1 MLVKDLTKERII
13 DILIE
18 ILPKEGYL
26 NVRSLEDDTIVA
38 KRNEGLNKIKFLF
51 LIYTETLS
59 GNEVDLH
66 LIFKKINNSIER
78 YKPDIL
84 NLIVNKNLSS
94 KIQGKLEK
102 KFPDRLKFIESDQL
116 NYLINEH
123 FPNFWAYEDFDLT
136 QYEKYFLEEMT
147 EQSALKNI
155 PNLSNKVSKL
165 LSIYIKP
172 KIFEVKE
179 DLEHQD
185 IQFYKISEK
194 EIALSKKSGI
204 LEGDAGSGKSSILR
218 EIGKYAI
225 KQDEE
230 KRKLPVFIGTL
241 TLIENGYDLKKAID
255 IIVLKKLRDDWR
267 TFVNKY
273 KVLILLDGID
283 EVESSKQDL
292 IIKQLIKLEKQLKF
306 QFLISTRSAESRIR
320 NLLGRDIKH
329 YQIQKFDDRQIKSF
343 VAKFF
348 ESSSIGEELIEAL
361 NHNRILERIPITP
374 LSISLIALVFEKD
387 RREIPATISDI
398 YDNFNLLILGK
409 ITAETKFEL
418 IDFNFRERLLSIYAL
433 ELLHDESLLNSGM
446 TKKQF
451 IEFFEIYFKN
461 KSSKVDSSVL
471 EEFLNYFLQS
481 SGILELKKG
490 LYINFSHR
498 SFLEYYASIEIF
510 KHQRRLES
518 SLSRNFLDL
527 KWQNVAIFYAGRSR
541 DMPDFLQDILKIV
554 QKADAFEEEAN
565 SIMGI
570 GYLLQALYQ
579 TDNNIRAKAIEI
591 SLDKHLSLHDTYK
604 RFSTTANSVL
614 FQKMRLPVLSVMNM
628 YFFYLNHLSVTLTDP
643 MSKAFNSIFKK
654 YKSEGISSDGYKLLT
669 LAAVF
674 HSKQLNDSSYLW
686 KLLDET
692 KLLNDPYLTTVANFA
707 LAFNNSIEHNELK
720 KVVRKAISRYDDVVK
735 ALMAKPARQLR
746 YSNLDILNAE
756 RNVKIVTEGKTD
768 ARIIEHAYSILTG
781 KTLPYWSIKPAGL
794 TSGSAAE
801 VRLTLDKAAP
811 LSRDGEIYIGIFDND
826 KEGIEQFKGLN
837 DKRFE
842 KWNGSERVRKMINEM
857 IFGIKLP
864 IPNHLRQYKR
874 PEIELNYFAIEH
886 YFSIDFLHKHKMV
899 DKPIIDGV
907 YKIVGNKNKF
917 ADEICKISEPKVFEH
932 FVTLFKTVDEI
943 SNIEELDYLNRL

>member
-1 MLVKDLTKERII
+1 MVVKDLTSERII
-13 DILIE
+13 DIVAE
-18 ILPKEGYL
+18 ILPREGY
-26 NVRSLEDDTIVA
+26 VEVQSCDRDTIEA
-38 KRNEGLNKIKFLF
+38 YRNEGLNKIKFLF

-59 GNEVDLH
+59 GNEVELD
-66 LIFKKINNSIER
+66 LIFNKIGKSIEIQ
-78 YKPDIL
+78 KPDIL
-84 NLIVNKNLSS
+84 NLVVTQNLSTN
-94 KIQGKLEK
+94 IQGKLEK
-102 KFPDRLKFIESDQL
+102 KFPDKLKFIKSDQL
-116 NYLINEH
+116 NSLIETH
-123 FPNFWAYEDFDLT
+123 YPNFWAYEDFDLT

-155 PNLSNKVSKL
+155 PSLSSKVGKL

-185 IQFYKISEK
+185 IQFYKIDEK
-194 EIALSKKSGI
+194 EIALSSKSGI

-218 EIGKYAI
+218 EVGKYAI
-225 KQDEE
+225 KQEEE

-241 TLIENGYDLKKAID
+241 TLIENEYDLKKAINES
-255 IIVLKKLRDDWR
+255 VLKKLKENWE
-267 TFVNKY
+267 TFIDKY
-273 KVLILLDGID
+273 KILILLDGID
-283 EVESSKQDL
+283 EVESTKQE
-292 IIKQLIKLEKQLKF
+292 IVIKQLVKLERELKF

-320 NLLGRDIKH
+320 DLLGREIKH
-329 YQIQKFDDRQIKSF
+329 YQIQKFDNRQIKAF
-343 VAKFF
+343 VTKFF
-348 ESSSIGEELIEAL
+348 ESSSIGEDLIEAL
-361 NHNRILERIPITP
+361 NHNRILERLPITP

-433 ELLHDESLLNSGM
+433 ELLRNDSLLNAGM
-446 TKKQF
+446 TKKEF
-451 IEFFEIYFKN
+451 IEFFEKYFKN
-461 KSSKVDSSVL
+461 KSSEVDSSVL
-471 EEFLNYFLQS
+471 EDFLDYFLQS

-518 SLSRNFLDL
+518 NLSKNFLDL

-541 DMPDFLQDILKIV
+541 DMPDFLEDVLKV
-554 QKADAFEEEAN
+554 VEKADVFEEEAN
-565 SIMGI
+565 GVMGM

-579 TDNNIRAKAIEI
+579 TDNNIRAKAIKV
-591 SLDKHLSLHDTYK
+591 SLEKHLSLHDTYK

-628 YFFYLNHLSVTLTDP
+628 YFFYLNYLSVTLIDP
-643 MSKAFNSIFKK
+643 MDQAFDSIFEK

-686 KLLDET
+686 KVLDET

-707 LAFNNSIEHNELK
+707 LAFNNSAEHNQLK
-720 KVVRKAISRYDDVVK
+720 KVVRKAISKYDDVVT

-746 YSNLDILNAE
+746 FSNLDILSAE
-756 RNVKIVTEGKTD
+756 RKVKIVTEGKTD
-768 ARIIEHAYSILTG
+768 AKIIEHAYSVLTK
-781 KTLPYWSIKPAGL
+781 KTLAYWSIKPAGL
-794 TSGSAAE
+794 TSGSASE
-801 VRLTLDKAAP
+801 VRLTLEKAAP
-811 LSRDGEIYIGIFDND
+811 LTREGEIYIGIFDND

-837 DKRFE
+837 GKRFE
-842 KWNGSERVRKMINEM
+842 YWNDSDRVRKMIGNTIYGM
-857 IFGIKLP
+857 KLP
-864 IPNHLRQYKR
+864 IPNHLQHYRR

-886 YFSIDFLHKHKMV
+886 YFPMGLLSKHGMV
-899 DKPIIDGV
+899 GEQVIDGI

-917 ADEICKISEPKVFEH
+917 ADEVCKISDPKVFEH
-932 FVTLFKTVDEI
+932 FVPLFKTIDEI
-943 SNIEELDYLNRL
+943 SNIKDVDYLSQL